1 MPRQKLLLI
10 LVSLML
16 AAYVADLAYRRL
28 YSEPLRVLTNDAVAM
43 KEQLQAAK
51 LDVRREQNKLRELP
65 TLEQQS
71 LPSNLEVAVTDY
83 RGWLLQLVKNV
94 GIEGA
99 SVNSTT
105 PTANREAVV
114 RIAFLVRGD
123 GTLEQ
128 IVKLLQ
134 SFYETEYLHRIQNL
148 TLNPAS
154 DGRIRLTMTIESL
167 AIPSATAAE
176 FQLESSPQRDLGE
189 FSLIARRNLFA
200 TGDPVA
206 NKIVVSAITSDSAG
220 KRQAW
225 VTDPTGK
232 IQFLAV
238 GQSMQHESFG
248 LTVDRVEP
256 LFVEVI
262 SDGQR
267 SRIKIGQ
274 SLADAVK
281 ITE

>member
-176 FQLESSPQRDLGE
+176 FH
-189 FSLIARRNLFA
+189 I
-200 TGDPVA
+200 
-206 NKIVVSAITSDSAG
+206 
-220 KRQAW
+220 
-225 VTDPTGK
+225 
-232 IQFLAV
+232 
-238 GQSMQHESFG
+238 
-248 LTVDRVEP
+248 
-256 LFVEVI
+256 
-262 SDGQR
+262 
-267 SRIKIGQ
+267 
-274 SLADAVK
+274 
-281 ITE
+281 